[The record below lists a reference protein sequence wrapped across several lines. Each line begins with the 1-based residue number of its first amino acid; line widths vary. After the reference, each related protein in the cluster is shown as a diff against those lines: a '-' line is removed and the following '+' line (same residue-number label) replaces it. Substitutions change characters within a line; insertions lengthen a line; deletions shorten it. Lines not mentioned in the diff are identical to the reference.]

1 MLRMVEYRVT
11 VKEVSFTRSAT
22 FVATSPVEALQAYGW
37 ISQDATMVTV
47 ELLP

>member
-22 FVATSPVEALQAYGW
+22 FVASNPVEALQAYGW
-37 ISQDATMVTV
+37 ISVNATLVTV
-47 ELLP
+47 ELLS